1 MTSPIEAKNS
11 WNSCA
16 LHKPVRRRFLYIR
29 IDDVRAR
36 ECFELIS
43 METRQIKGHL
53 RHLFLLLSRPM
64 MCSLFSLQRQWPMIL
79 FSFCCGWWCARTYIY
94 FILYILIPNGETR
107 YSLNAGF
114 FLPRAHGTRPRRRG
128 DFKDALHL
136 VQPVTPL
143 FLIIAQIRGCSESHA
158 CTRIQ
163 NINACVWGWFSAKHT
178 QGAPA

>member
-1 MTSPIEAKNS
+1 MRRLIKWQVPIEAKNS

-16 LHKPVRRRFLYIR
+16 LHKPVRRRFLYIC

-79 FSFCCGWWCARTYIY
+79 FSFCCGWWCARTYICIFY
-94 FILYILIPNGETR
+94 FILLIPNGETR

-114 FLPRAHGTRPRRRG
+114 FSAARRWNSAAATSKTLYTSCSRSR
-128 DFKDALHL
+128 
-136 VQPVTPL
+136 L
-143 FLIIAQIRGCSESHA
+143 F
-158 CTRIQ
+158 
-163 NINACVWGWFSAKHT
+163 FS
-178 QGAPA
+178 